1 MRIRW
6 WVVLTAVAAGLVP
19 LDPRRVERWYSAGVY
34 PQLQHAITPLTNR
47 TSVALLDLSV
57 ALCVIGAAWALSRR
71 VLRLGV
77 RRAFLRS
84 AGSLVTV
91 GAVGYLLFLVLWG
104 LNYRRAPL
112 ERKLDWDAS
121 RITRGAAVSL
131 ANTAAR
137 SVNGGFAAAHAG
149 EWDVRALERSFAETQ
164 HALGAERGAVPGVPK
179 RSLLTLYFRRA
190 AIDGMTNPFFLEIIV
205 NPELLGVERPYVI
218 AHEWAH
224 LAGYADESE
233 ANFVAW
239 LTCVRGDPLAR
250 YSGWLAA
257 YEQATRALPR
267 DAREELTPLAAGPRE
282 DLRAIANRYE
292 RSSPTVRKAAQGVYD
307 GYLRANRVEEGI
319 GSYDAVVR
327 LMLGTRFGPHWTPQA
342 RDPGEWPAPAAPTGR
357 APAPRAPAPR

>member
-1 MRIRW
+1 MLI
-6 WVVLTAVAAGLVP
+6 AVAAGLVP
-19 LDPRRVERWYSAGVY
+19 LDPGRVERWYSAGVY
-34 PQLQHAITPLTNR
+34 PHLQHAITPLTNR

-91 GAVGYLLFLVLWG
+91 GAVGYLLFLALWG

-112 ERKLDWDAS
+112 ERKLDWDAT
-121 RITRGAAVSL
+121 RITRGAAVTL

-137 SVNGGFAAAHAG
+137 SVNGSFAAAHAG

-164 HALGAERGAVPGVPK
+164 RALGAEHGAVPGVPK

-267 DAREELTPLAAGPRE
+267 DARDELTPLAAGPRE
-282 DLRAIANRYE
+282 DLRAIASRYE
-292 RSSPTVRKAAQGVYD
+292 RSSPAVRKAAQSVYD

-319 GSYDAVVR
+319 ASYDAAVR
-327 LMLGTRFGPHWTPQA
+327 LVLGTRFGPHWTPQA
-342 RDPGEWPAPAAPTGR
+342 RDPGESPAPTPTGR
-357 APAPRAPAPR
+357 APAPR